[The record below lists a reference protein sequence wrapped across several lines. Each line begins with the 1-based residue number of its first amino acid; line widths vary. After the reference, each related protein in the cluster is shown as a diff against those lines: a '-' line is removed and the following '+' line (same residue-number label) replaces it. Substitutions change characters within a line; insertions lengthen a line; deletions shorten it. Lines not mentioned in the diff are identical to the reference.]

1 LVDGSSS
8 EGSKSKEDD
17 SDDDDDDFDEEDED
31 EESGSGAK
39 KNEQPPKLKI
49 SPLSKLMCSMKDTGN
64 KYLAEYHDQIQDK
77 VEELMR
83 ERLSGAK
90 ANVWYSFRELEY
102 SFPLLC
108 GGLELRHPE
117 SRFEDGRFVM

>member
-1 LVDGSSS
+1 
-8 EGSKSKEDD
+8 
-17 SDDDDDDFDEEDED
+17 
-31 EESGSGAK
+31 
-39 KNEQPPKLKI
+39 
-49 SPLSKLMCSMKDTGN
+49 MCSMKDTGN
-64 KYLAEYHDQIQDK
+64 KYLAEYHGQIQDK
-77 VEELMR
+77 VEELLR

-117 SRFEDGRFVM
+117 ARFEDGRFVIQTKLAKDTLNIDEYCDNKW